1 MHDPNSPTSKHTWS
15 DPRRLHQPP
24 LESSF
29 AIKTWR
35 YLRLSMVLL
44 VLGLAEVVRKFVEV

>member
-44 VLGLAEVVRKFVEV
+44 VLGLAEVVRVS